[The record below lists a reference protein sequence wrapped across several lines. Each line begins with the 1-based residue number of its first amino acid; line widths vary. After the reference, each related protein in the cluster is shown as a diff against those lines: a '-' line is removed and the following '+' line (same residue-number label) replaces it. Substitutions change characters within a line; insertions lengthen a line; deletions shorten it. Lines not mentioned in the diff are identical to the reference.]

1 MHQPQVIPH
10 HQSLY
15 FPYQVYPAFMPSP
28 GVVKRLPVVIVY
40 RR

>member
-1 MHQPQVIPH
+1 MHQPQVIP